1 MPLPRRRGRRERPA
15 PHRRSCRKEALT
27 PQPPLPGAGEGEQI
41 DAPANAPDRP
51 PAKVR
56 AATVWL
62 DGCSGCHMSFLDLD
76 ERLIGIAQ
84 HLEMVYTPL
93 IDTKVYPDDVDV
105 ALVEGAVSSEEDLE
119 KIHRIRRQTKILIAF
134 GDCAV
139 TGNVPSMRN
148 AFSVDDVYRRAYFET
163 ATRNP
168 SVPDQIVPRLLP
180 QVRPIHEY
188 VPVDIF
194 LQGCPPPADVI
205 YGLLADL
212 VAGRTP
218 DLTTQTR
225 FGR

>member
-1 MPLPRRRGRRERPA
+1 MSEQ
-15 PHRRSCRKEALT
+15 S
-27 PQPPLPGAGEGEQI
+27 GAV
-41 DAPANAPDRP
+41 R
-51 PAKVR
+51 KVR

-76 ERLIGIAQ
+76 ERLIEIAE
-84 HLEMVYTPL
+84 HLDMVYTPL
-93 IDTKVYPDDVDV
+93 IDAKVYPDAVDV

-119 KIHRIRRQTKILIAF
+119 KIRRIRRQTKILVAF

-148 AFSVDDVYRRAYFET
+148 AFPVQDVYRRGYVET
-163 ATRNP
+163 ATLNP
-168 SVPDQIVPRLLP
+168 GVPDQVVPRLLP

-188 VPVDIF
+188 VPVDVY

-205 YGLLADL
+205 YGLLTDL
-212 VAGRTP
+212 LAGRTP
-218 DLTTQTR
+218 DLTAHTR

>member
-1 MPLPRRRGRRERPA
+1 MSDEPV
-15 PHRRSCRKEALT
+15 
-27 PQPPLPGAGEGEQI
+27 GAGL
-41 DAPANAPDRP
+41 AP
-51 PAKVR
+51 PARKVR

-62 DGCSGCHMSFLDLD
+62 DGCSGCHMSLLDLD
-76 ERLIGIAQ
+76 ERLIEIAR

-93 IDTKVYPDDVDV
+93 IDTKVYPEDVDV

-119 KIHRIRRQTKILIAF
+119 KIRRIRRQTRILVAF

-148 AFSVDDVYRRAYFET
+148 AFPVAEVYRRGYVET
-163 ATRNP
+163 ATLRP
-168 SVPDQIVPRLLP
+168 GIPDQVVPRLLP

-188 VPVDIF
+188 VPVDVY
-194 LQGCPPPADVI
+194 LQGCPPPADMI
-205 YGLLADL
+205 YGLLTDL

-218 DLTTQTR
+218 DLTSLTR